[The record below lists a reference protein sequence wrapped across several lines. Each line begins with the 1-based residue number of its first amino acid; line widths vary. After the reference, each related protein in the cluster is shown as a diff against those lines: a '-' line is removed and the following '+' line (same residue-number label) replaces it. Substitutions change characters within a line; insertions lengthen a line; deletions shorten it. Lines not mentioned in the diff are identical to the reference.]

1 MSLRR
6 RLAGVAGTVVLGLAA
21 TGIAASPAMA
31 MPADCTTWISDGYA
45 YSRCTSGTGLQGV
58 AVEQSHPYAGPILV
72 TGDWVPVGAVSSARL
87 TPWPVKRI
95 WVNKQG

>member
-6 RLAGVAGTVVLGLAA
+6 HLAAVAGIVALGLAG

-31 MPADCTTWISDGYA
+31 APTDCTTWISGGYA
-45 YSRCTSGTGLQGV
+45 YSKCTSGTGLQGV

-72 TGDWVPVGAVSSARL
+72 TGNWVPVGAISSAKL